1 MSGKQTIDNLK
12 SFCGFPTNV
21 IKKKCENID
30 QFFFMIGFVITHSKS
45 YHYIIFDLVQNCE
58 FLNKLNISTIKI

>member
-12 SFCGFPTNV
+12 SFCGLPTNV

-30 QFFFMIGFVITHSKS
+30 QFFFKIGFVITHYEKF
-45 YHYIIFDLVQNCE
+45 HYITFDLVQ
-58 FLNKLNISTIKI
+58 K

>member
-30 QFFFMIGFVITHSKS
+30 QFFFTIEFVITDSKP
-45 YHYIIFDLVQNCE
+45 YHYITYDLARKILYTKHNIFM
-58 FLNKLNISTIKI
+58 I